1 MSSKQ
6 DATRERRHQIQ
17 AVKEALRDLNI
28 QLSLLNRQFGA
39 RVDLKDADWDCL
51 DLLNRHGPLS
61 PTVLAR
67 TARLHPATMTGI
79 LDRLQRGGWIT
90 RERVPDAADRR
101 AVIVR
106 ARRERNPELFR
117 LFSGMNSQMD
127 ELCENYTD
135 AELELIAGFLRHTAA
150 AGNTATDQLANS

>member
-1 MSSKQ
+1 MSSKR
-6 DATRERRHQIQ
+6 DETRERRQRIR
-17 AVKEALRDLNI
+17 AVREALRDLNI

-67 TARLHPATMTGI
+67 TAGLHPATMTGI

-90 RERVPDAADRR
+90 RERVPDTADRR

-106 ARRERNPELFR
+106 ARRERNPELFQ
-117 LFSGMNSQMD
+117 LFSGMNAQID

-135 AELELIAGFLRHTAA
+135 DELELIAGFLHRTTA
-150 AGNTATDQLANS
+150 AGNTAADQLANS

>member
-6 DATRERRHQIQ
+6 DEMRERRRRIR
-17 AVKEALRDLNI
+17 AVKETLRDLNI

-61 PTVLAR
+61 PTVMAR
-67 TARLHPATMTGI
+67 TAGLHPATMTGI

-106 ARRERNPELFR
+106 PRRERNPELFQ
-117 LFSGMNSQMD
+117 LFSGMNAHWGIRLTGPAPVQARTTSTSCGTTRATIPSV
-127 ELCENYTD
+127 E
-135 AELELIAGFLRHTAA
+135 AGPV
-150 AGNTATDQLANS
+150 S